1 MSKLRATLYLCL
13 FALIGLAWFFLQD
26 SDAQKSLKLTA
37 AKAADGR
44 IVIAH
49 LSDTHLGLG
58 RAPGTEERMKKAID
72 MINRLEPDAVI
83 VTGDVGERRE
93 NSVAAKNL
101 LNRLNAKYY
110 VVPGNHD
117 VHDDDMGRHQG
128 VFGDDY
134 YTFEIGR
141 FRFIALNSQLM
152 GNYDNY
158 EAKSPVDLS
167 ERGQQQ
173 SRRMFQWLS
182 EIDDDDRVTVAM
194 QHIPLARAGDFPKDP
209 RPYWTVHPK
218 YRERVVDQ
226 FKRLGVKHLFVGHWH
241 RGMDFSVEGIEN
253 HVAPATSWS
262 PFNAPLGF
270 AVHTIDR
277 NGNVS
282 TEYKTIE

>member
-13 FALIGLAWFFLQD
+13 FAFVGLAWFFHQD
-26 SDAQKSLKLTA
+26 SDAQRSLKLTA

-58 RAPGTEERMKKAID
+58 RAPGTEQRMKKAID
-72 MINRLEPDAVI
+72 MINRIEPDAVI
-83 VTGDVGERRE
+83 LTGDVAERRE
-93 NSVAAKNL
+93 GSVEAKNL
-101 LNRLNAKYY
+101 LNRLNAKFY
-110 VVPGNHD
+110 VIPGNHD
-117 VHDDDMGRHQG
+117 VHDDDMSRHQG

-134 YTFEIGR
+134 YTFDIGHVR
-141 FRFIALNSQLM
+141 FLALNSQLM
-152 GNYDNY
+152 GNYDKY
-158 EAKSPVDLS
+158 EARSPMDLS
-167 ERGQQQ
+167 ENGKQQ

-182 EIDDDDRVTVAM
+182 EIDDDDKVTVAM

-226 FKRLGVKHLFVGHWH
+226 LKRLGVQHIFAGHWH
-241 RGMDFSVEGIEN
+241 RGMDFSVQGIE
-253 HVAPATSWS
+253 HHLAPATSWS